1 MSDPKGK
8 SQSVGIHITQRIPRA
23 VQLLPALRALQLPQR
38 QYELAYWLAR
48 GLPEAQIAERMG
60 ISANTATYHRRQ
72 IYMRLGVQNRL
83 ELQARL
89 LAPR

>member
-1 MSDPKGK
+1 M
-8 SQSVGIHITQRIPRA
+8 
-23 VQLLPALRALQLPQR
+23 LRALKLPQR
-38 QYELAYWLAR
+38 QHEMAYWLAR

-72 IYMRLGVQNRL
+72 IYTRLGVHNRQ

-89 LAPR
+89 WDSP

>member
-1 MSDPKGK
+1 
-8 SQSVGIHITQRIPRA
+8 
-23 VQLLPALRALQLPQR
+23 
-38 QYELAYWLAR
+38 
-48 GLPEAQIAERMG
+48 MG

-72 IYMRLGVQNRL
+72 IYTRLGVQNRL

>member
-1 MSDPKGK
+1 MA
-8 SQSVGIHITQRIPRA
+8 H
-23 VQLLPALRALQLPQR
+23 LLPTLRALGLPQR
-38 QYELAYWLAR
+38 QHELAYWLAR

-72 IYMRLGVQNRL
+72 IYTRLGVQNRL